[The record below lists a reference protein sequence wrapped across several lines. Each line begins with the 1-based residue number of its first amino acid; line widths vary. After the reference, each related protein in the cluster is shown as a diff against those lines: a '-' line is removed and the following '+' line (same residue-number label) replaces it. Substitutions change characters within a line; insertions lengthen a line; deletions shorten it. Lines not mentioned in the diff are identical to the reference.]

1 VKRIFFSDLHLE
13 DPDSAVFFA
22 FADMLRHEAR
32 SVDEIYILGDLVEM
46 WIGDDDTSE
55 PAAQIIRILREASN
69 HAAVFVVHGNRDFLL
84 GERFCERTGATLLED
99 PFVLDGDI
107 LLSHGDLFC
116 TDDQAYQ
123 DVRKLL
129 RSEAWQ
135 QELMEKSL
143 AERQQLGKQMRA
155 QSMQANANKPAQIMD
170 VNAAAVAEAIRAT
183 GTTTLIHGHTHRPGD
198 YPKRGADAFRR
209 IVLGDWQ
216 DCGWLCRQIGD
227 NLSLECFRLTHYT
240 KSEAATG

>member
-1 VKRIFFSDLHLE
+1 MKRIFFSDLHLE
-13 DPDSAVFFA
+13 DPDSPVFRA
-22 FADMLRHEAR
+22 FADMVRHEAK

-55 PAAQIIRILREASN
+55 PAQQIVDILQEASTR
-69 HAAVFVVHGNRDFLL
+69 AAVFVVHGNRDFLF
-84 GERFCERTGATLLED
+84 GKRFCERTGARLLED

-116 TDDQAYQ
+116 TDDHAYQ
-123 DVRKLL
+123 EVRTLL

-143 AERQQLGKQMRA
+143 AERQQLGKHMRA
-155 QSMQANANKPAQIMD
+155 QSMQANANKSTQIMD
-170 VNAAAVAEAIRAT
+170 VNAAAIAEAMRTCGA
-183 GTTTLIHGHTHRPGD
+183 TTLIHGHTHRPGD
-198 YPKRGADAFRR
+198 YPKRSADAFRR

-216 DCGWLCRQIGD
+216 DCGWLCRQVGD
-227 NLSLECFRLTHYT
+227 DLSLECFRLTRYGE
-240 KSEAATG
+240 S

>member
-1 VKRIFFSDLHLE
+1 MQPCLLCTATETFYWASAFASAPEPHFWKTPLSLMVTFYSVTVIFFVRMIRRIKMYE
-13 DPDSAVFFA
+13 N
-22 FADMLRHEAR
+22 
-32 SVDEIYILGDLVEM
+32 YC
-46 WIGDDDTSE
+46 
-55 PAAQIIRILREASN
+55 AAKP
-69 HAAVFVVHGNRDFLL
+69 GN
-84 GERFCERTGATLLED
+84 
-99 PFVLDGDI
+99 
-107 LLSHGDLFC
+107 
-116 TDDQAYQ
+116 
-123 DVRKLL
+123 
-129 RSEAWQ
+129 
-135 QELMEKSL
+135 KSSWKSSGR
-143 AERQQLGKQMRA
+143 APTTGKQMRA

>member
-1 VKRIFFSDLHLE
+1 
-13 DPDSAVFFA
+13 
-22 FADMLRHEAR
+22 
-32 SVDEIYILGDLVEM
+32 
-46 WIGDDDTSE
+46 
-55 PAAQIIRILREASN
+55 
-69 HAAVFVVHGNRDFLL
+69 
-84 GERFCERTGATLLED
+84 
-99 PFVLDGDI
+99 
-107 LLSHGDLFC
+107 
-116 TDDQAYQ
+116 
-123 DVRKLL
+123 
-129 RSEAWQ
+129 
-135 QELMEKSL
+135 MEKAL

>member
-1 VKRIFFSDLHLE
+1 MKRIFFSDLHLE
-13 DPDSAVFFA
+13 DPDSPVFRA
-22 FADMLRHEAR
+22 FADMVRHEAK

-55 PAAQIIRILREASN
+55 PAQQIVDILRQASTC
-69 HAAVFVVHGNRDFLL
+69 AAVFVVHGNRDFLF
-84 GERFCERTGATLLED
+84 GKRFCARTGATLLED

-116 TDDQAYQ
+116 TDDHAYQ
-123 DVRKLL
+123 DVRTVL

-143 AERQQLGKQMRA
+143 AQRQQLGKQMRA
-155 QSMQANANKPAQIMD
+155 QSMQANANKSTQIMD
-170 VNAAAVAEAIRAT
+170 VNAAAIAEAMRTCGA
-183 GTTTLIHGHTHRPGD
+183 TTLIHGHTHRPGD
-198 YPKRGADAFRR
+198 YPKRSADAFRR

-216 DCGWLCRQIGD
+216 DCGWLCRQVGD
-227 NLSLECFRLTHYT
+227 DLSLECFGLTHYAD
-240 KSEAATG
+240 S

>member
-1 VKRIFFSDLHLE
+1 MTRIFFSDLHLE
-13 DPDSAVFFA
+13 DPDSPVFRA
-22 FADMLRHEAR
+22 FADMVRHEAK

-55 PAAQIIRILREASN
+55 PAQQIVDILRQASTC
-69 HAAVFVVHGNRDFLL
+69 AAVFVVHGNRDFLF
-84 GERFCERTGATLLED
+84 GKRFCARTGATLLED

-116 TDDQAYQ
+116 TDDHAYQ
-123 DVRKLL
+123 EVRMLL

-143 AERQQLGKQMRA
+143 AERQQLGKHMRA
-155 QSMQANANKPAQIMD
+155 QSMQANANKSTQIMD
-170 VNAAAVAEAIRAT
+170 VNAAAIAEAMRTSGA
-183 GTTTLIHGHTHRPGD
+183 TTLIHGHTHRPGD
-198 YPKRGADAFRR
+198 YPKRGEDAFRR

-216 DCGWLCRQIGD
+216 DCGWLCRQVGD
-227 NLSLECFRLTHYT
+227 DLSLECFRLTRYEE
-240 KSEAATG
+240 S